1 MEKIF
6 LYSGIYNW
14 NVEEILQKM
23 NDFGDDKDITYRLN
37 SGGGDVFAAQGWLAD
52 MRKRKGKN
60 IGAIEG
66 NASSMAFMLAISMD
80 SCTALETSKALIH
93 RAYMWVSNEEDRKML
108 EDVNEQFKSAIR
120 AKLNVPALEQR
131 LGMSLDAFF
140 YAGEKNEVR
149 HEAWL
154 SASDMVAIGLVKE
167 EDVLKITP
175 ELAADIGIKKT
186 AMFDGYRENITPQT
200 VVASQTANVTQV
212 DNSNNNN
219 QNNKKMDTAEVKAA
233 QDAAVQAE
241 KARVEAWMV
250 FADVDLAK
258 VKAGIESGKDITA
271 KEMGEFVLARTN
283 AINLNAIENNSP
295 DAVTTAEEQRVAA
308 QKEVEQEE
316 KALLEGLGISK

>member
-23 NDFGDDKDITYRLN
+23 NDIGEDSDITYRLN

-52 MRKRKGKN
+52 MKKRKGKN

-66 NASSMAFMLAISMD
+66 NASSMALMLAIHMD
-80 SCTALETSKALIH
+80 SNTALETSKALIH
-93 RAYMWVSNEEDRKML
+93 RAYMQVSKEEDRKML
-108 EDVNEQFKSAIR
+108 ESVNEQFKSAIR

-131 LGMSLDAFF
+131 LGMSLDDFF

-154 SASDMVAIGLVKE
+154 NAADMVAIGLVKE

-175 ELAADIGIKKT
+175 ELAADIGIKST
-186 AMFDGYRENITPQT
+186 AIFESYRENLTQIPASDTNKTPKGE
-200 VVASQTANVTQV
+200 
-212 DNSNNNN
+212 NSNNN
-219 QNNKKMDTAEVKAA
+219 QNNKEMDTAEVKAA

-283 AINLNAIENNSP
+283 TTNLNAIENNSP
-295 DAVTTAEEQRVAA
+295 DAVKTAEEQRIAA

-316 KALLEGLGISK
+316 KALLEGLGITK